1 MAQEVIQEE
10 LDLDMYDTE
19 EKKHEALKSVENY
32 RRVRISGIE
41 LSQVDCEEVANAL
54 KGDPSNMIELEINT
68 PMPSDAL
75 EIICGGL
82 GNPNC
87 KLQTLRLRRCG
98 LTKDSCDS
106 LVAAFKSNPSKLL
119 ILDLS
124 ENDLEDAGVKKLWDF
139 LQNPDCIIVQ
149 LELENCNLSDTSCD
163 YLGQAVVAN
172 PSHLTEL
179 DLGFNNLKKIQVQL
193 LLQLKRD
200 PYALRLVRWR
210 GNTPV

>member
-19 EKKHEALKSVENY
+19 AEKHEALKSVENY

-82 GNPNC
+82 GSPNC
-87 KLQTLRLRRCG
+87 KLQILRLRRCG

-139 LQNPDCIIVQ
+139 LQNPDCILGQ

-172 PSHLTEL
+172 PSHLNEL

-193 LLQLKRD
+193 LLQLRTD
-200 PYALRLVRWR
+200 LISSLCRWR